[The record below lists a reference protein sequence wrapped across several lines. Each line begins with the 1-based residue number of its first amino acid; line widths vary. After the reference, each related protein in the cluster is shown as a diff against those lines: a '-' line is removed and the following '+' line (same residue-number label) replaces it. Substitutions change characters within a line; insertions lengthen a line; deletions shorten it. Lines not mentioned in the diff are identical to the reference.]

1 MASGPRFPFLSNRSF
16 TMLRDWYRQLIHRK
30 MLGLRVQAA
39 WRRRRAA
46 ARGPCF
52 HRLLLEALEARRTPA
67 VHTWIGQGLTPIWS
81 DGNNWSGG
89 VPAGDSSAQLVFAN
103 PNWGGGINNFGGLTV
118 ARITFN
124 TAGFALQGAPITLK
138 GDTTITGS
146 AGTNV
151 IAFTLDQEPFISGGF
166 AFFDH
171 VFDVP
176 NGGMLR
182 ISGQIT
188 GHPVLNSVHKTGTG
202 TLVPLPPYPN
212 NNDYGG
218 ETLIDAGTFQ
228 VDGFAA
234 IPSRSGV
241 TVASNGRLLLTAS
254 ANIGSLQGPVGAV
267 VTLGGGGAVGLTTGF
282 DNASTTF
289 GGYIAS
295 ADDSVGHVFKVGSGT
310 WTLNGYGVSTRTF
323 SVNGGSVVDNAS
335 IAALSDV
342 NDGSTLAGS
351 GYIGALTVNNGGIL
365 NPGAGSFGLR
375 VEGNSTLNAGSH
387 FLAQLN
393 STSNFS
399 RLRNDGNRLT
409 LSTPTLDVALG
420 FPSAVGDQF
429 SIVYT
434 PLLNGSVTGMFQGLP
449 QNSLFTVG
457 TATFQITYTDTAV
470 ILTHVAAPAVAFQ
483 VVAPTSATSGTA
495 FDVTVIAVDPYG
507 NTDTNYQGTVTFT
520 TSDTDPGVVLP
531 TDYTFQA
538 SDAGMAT
545 FAGGATLVTL
555 GDQTI
560 TATDT
565 TSGITGTTTVTVAA
579 SGSPQ
584 VRSPHA
590 GTGRGQFAFLALAP
604 VQAPSSPPVS
614 PAPAHAARA
623 TAMVPASRET
633 AQADRF
639 FAETAEKPGR
649 LVLFRWQPDALPDW
663 SAAGLL
669 DRALMSL

>member
-1 MASGPRFPFLSNRSF
+1 
-16 TMLRDWYRQLIHRK
+16 MLRDWYRQLIHRK
-30 MLGLRVQAA
+30 MLGLKVQAA

-46 ARGPCF
+46 ARGPIF
-52 HRLLLEALEARRTPA
+52 HHLLLEPLEARRTPA

-81 DGNNWSGG
+81 DANNWSGG

-103 PNWGGGINNFGGLTV
+103 ANWGGGINNFGGLTV

-124 TAGFALQGAPITLK
+124 TAGCVLQGAPITLK

-146 AGTNV
+146 VGTNV
-151 IAFTLDQEPFISGGF
+151 IAFPLDQEPFISGGF
-166 AFFDH
+166 TFFDH
-171 VFDVP
+171 VFNVP
-176 NGGMLR
+176 NGGTLR

-202 TLVPLPPYPN
+202 TLVPFPPYPN
-212 NNDYGG
+212 SNDYGG

-234 IPSRSGV
+234 IPSQSGV
-241 TVASNGRLLLTAS
+241 TVASNGRLLLTGS
-254 ANIGSLQGPVGAV
+254 ANIGSLQGPFGAV
-267 VTLGGGGAVGLTTGF
+267 VTLGVGGAVGLTTGF
-282 DNASTTF
+282 DNTSTTF
-289 GGYIAS
+289 GGVIS
-295 ADDSVGHVFKVGSGT
+295 GSGAILKTGAGT
-310 WTLNGYGVSTRTF
+310 WTLERGGISGPLTL
-323 SVNGGSVVDNAS
+323 SVNGGSVVDNS
-335 IAALSDV
+335 YIGGLLDV
-342 NDGSTLAGS
+342 NDGGTLAGY
-351 GYIGALTVNNGGIL
+351 GNIGALTVNNGGIL
-365 NPGAGSFGLR
+365 NPGWPGMLLY
-375 VEGNSTLNAGSH
+375 GNATLNAGSH

-399 RLRNDGNRLT
+399 RLRNVGNRLT
-409 LSTPTLDVALG
+409 LSNPTLDVALG

-429 SIVYT
+429 SIVDK
-434 PLLNGSVTGMFQGLP
+434 PSPNGSVTGMFQGLP

-495 FDVTVIAVDPYG
+495 FDVTVIAVDPDG

-531 TDYTFQA
+531 ADYTFQA

-545 FAGGATLVTL
+545 FASGATLVTL

-565 TSGITGTTTVTVAA
+565 SSGITGTTTVTVVA

-584 VRSPHA
+584 VHSPRSSGSSFGGFFFP
-590 GTGRGQFAFLALAP
+590 TMSPALAW
-604 VQAPSSPPVS
+604 SSPPGCPTQTDAVM
-614 PAPAHAARA
+614 PARTLPGSL
-623 TAMVPASRET
+623 AMAGT
-633 AQADRF
+633 DRF
-639 FAETAEKPGR
+639 FAVSSERPDHLILPR
-649 LVLFRWQPDALPDW
+649 LNPATVDGWW
-663 SAAGLL
+663 EAGFL
-669 DRALMSL
+669 DLVPTGGATGG